1 MTGHDM
7 TGEGMTGDGGPAGA
21 TRDRIEAAMRAVR
34 REEFLPGDMKRH
46 APMNSALPIGY
57 GQTNSQPLTVANMM
71 ELLDVPPGARVLDV
85 GAGSGWSTA
94 ILAELVGPHGEVH
107 GVEIV
112 PELVERGN
120 RAVAVFD
127 TPWASI
133 RQAAPGVLGLPEL
146 APFERIL
153 VSAMADAIPGE
164 LVDQLAPGGVMV
176 VPADGEMYRVAKD
189 ADGGIS
195 ISAHGAYL
203 FVPLV

>member
-1 MTGHDM
+1 MSGH
-7 TGEGMTGDGGPAGA
+7 EERRGA
-21 TRDRIEAAMRAVR
+21 TRDRIAAAMRTVR

-46 APMNSALPIGY
+46 AHMDAALPIGH
-57 GQTNSQPLTVANMM
+57 GQTSSQPRTVANML
-71 ELLDVPPGARVLDV
+71 ELLDVAPGARVLDV
-85 GAGSGWSTA
+85 GSGSGWSTA
-94 ILAELVGPHGEVH
+94 ILAELVGPEGEVH

-112 PELVERGN
+112 PELVERGG

-127 TPWASI
+127 TPWAGI
-133 RQAAPGVLGLPEL
+133 RQAEPGVLGLPDL

-153 VSAMADAIPGE
+153 VSAMAGAIPGE

-189 ADGGIS
+189 ADGEVS